1 MTFINC
7 NTATIVV
14 FLISLFMLFY
24 VLCPA
29 DNVFVNATVRML
41 LLCCRHCKWVA
52 YVNLLINGDDDDDDD
67 DDDDTAPLFSVV
79 LLCFSWCTE
88 NRKFS
93 CIVSE
98 LICVYFIY
106 DS

>member
-1 MTFINC
+1 MSSST
-7 NTATIVV
+7 
-14 FLISLFMLFY
+14 LLFVCY
-24 VLCPA
+24 YCAV
-29 DNVFVNATVRML
+29 ATV
-41 LLCCRHCKWVA
+41 KWVA
-52 YVNLLINGDDDDDDD
+52 HVNLLINGDDDDDD